1 MDAAGQLARDP
12 GIATLAITAG
22 LFGGTARLSGYTD
35 DDLTIWLTKD
45 LVS

>member
-1 MDAAGQLARDP
+1 MDAAGHLARDP

-22 LFGGTARLSGYTD
+22 LPASTARLGGCTD

-45 LVS
+45 LAG

>member
-12 GIATLAITAG
+12 GIATLAITVACPTS
-22 LFGGTARLSGYTD
+22 TARLSGCTD
-35 DDLTIWLTKD
+35 DDQTVWLTKD